1 MHSPSSPFEC
11 PAKIHV
17 KLNAHC
23 QIKRTSFP
31 GAGAFNLTNVHL
43 LFQVS
48 FSFSALVSSPLAIY
62 IVAMQTESVIHGRTI
77 TPEEVEGV
85 RKLLRDHP
93 DWSRLR

>member
-1 MHSPSSPFEC
+1 M
-11 PAKIHV
+11 KIHV

-48 FSFSALVSSPLAIY
+48 VYVTRGDDKWIYYHYGYPIYCHPAGFHRDFYLILAQLIDNGLCR
-62 IVAMQTESVIHGRTI
+62 EC
-77 TPEEVEGV
+77 E
-85 RKLLRDHP
+85 
-93 DWSRLR
+93 

>member
-11 PAKIHV
+11 PVKIHV

-43 LFQVS
+43 LFQVTTD
-48 FSFSALVSSPLAIY
+48 FVLLLDRDSSGSIS
-62 IVAMQTESVIHGRTI
+62 TKFDKTKFTVIMYGIPGIQKMRF
-77 TPEEVEGV
+77 E
-85 RKLLRDHP
+85 K
-93 DWSRLR
+93 